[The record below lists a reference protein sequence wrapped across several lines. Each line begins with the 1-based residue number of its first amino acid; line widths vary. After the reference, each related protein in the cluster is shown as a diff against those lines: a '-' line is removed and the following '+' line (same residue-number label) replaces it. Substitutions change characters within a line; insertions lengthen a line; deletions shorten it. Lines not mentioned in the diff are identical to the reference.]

1 MNPYTLSTCI
11 YTVCVHIHSNNH
23 CVSDKF
29 KFVLDFKIRELKQQ
43 IEPRQKEIAD
53 MKNKIKQMDDAL
65 ENYHLSNSDLDAK
78 IGWGAFLSWP
88 YLSFTY
94 LFLTLEPSGKRS
106 KIFISK

>member
-1 MNPYTLSTCI
+1 MNPYTLSTCL

-78 IGWGAFLSWP
+78 IG
-88 YLSFTY
+88 
-94 LFLTLEPSGKRS
+94 
-106 KIFISK
+106 